1 MNIKMEKVLVTVEL
15 TDNNYCAYLE
25 KLPGCV
31 STGKTFDELKKN
43 IAEAAAFHL
52 AQRYVKR
59 ATTFDRL
66 KIINKSPTCASVSFS
81 TRAAASFSVE
91 ACNAIPRASC
101 SNPSFRAP

>member
-1 MNIKMEKVLVTVEL
+1 MEKVLVTVEL

-66 KIINKSPTCASVSFS
+66 KIINKIADL
-81 TRAAASFSVE
+81 R
-91 ACNAIPRASC
+91 
-101 SNPSFRAP
+101 FRQLFHKGCRLLLRRSM